1 MKINYQLMYVFLLIL
16 SGCGSPN
23 TENERAE
30 ISNTIGIELEIKGT
44 LVLELDSQTSLSG
57 VSSFGY
63 DQLSNTIYMY
73 EFLNNRIL
81 TYSRSGELINQIS
94 MPKDGKDEIFGS
106 YNTGLLMRGNIA
118 YFNEP
123 NKFRI
128 SIADLSEGILV
139 THRFQYDMD
148 DVQFKFETGT
158 GPFTLFSTPI
168 LFRENKLYFT
178 ANLFEGKFQTMED
191 LKVDETY
198 KINSAYVYDIEKNE
212 LDAFLPRPNQL
223 DNGYRGEG
231 LKFKVSHTLNPLTNS
246 IVYAIGAY
254 DKLIEVKADGAITH
268 HPIGSELTNDFAPFS
283 TELKVMPR
291 EKWMEYEYT
300 TAEVS
305 NVLFDQYKKLYYVF
319 IKKGQTS
326 EAYLDP
332 STSGLRDYSLVV
344 IDENFNFLG
353 EKIIDA
359 GYDPNYNLIFEDG
372 LYILRKDL
380 YNQND
385 DYMTFDQIEI
395 VR

>member
-178 ANLFEGKFQTMED
+178 ANLFEGKFQTMKD

-254 DKLIEVKADGAITH
+254 DKLIEVKADGSITH